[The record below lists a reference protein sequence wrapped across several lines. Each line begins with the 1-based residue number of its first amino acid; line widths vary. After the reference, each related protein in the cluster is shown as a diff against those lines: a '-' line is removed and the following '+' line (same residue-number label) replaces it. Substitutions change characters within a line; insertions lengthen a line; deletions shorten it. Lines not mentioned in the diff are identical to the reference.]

1 MLGIA
6 GDIIDQ
12 RLESRML
19 LQVHDE
25 LIFEVATGEWDALEA
40 IVRARMAG
48 AVDLQ
53 VPLDVQIGRGAN
65 WDAAAH

>member
-1 MLGIA
+1 A
-6 GDIIDQ
+6 GDLIDGGLQ
-12 RLESRML
+12 SRML

-25 LIFEVATGEWDALEA
+25 LIFEVAPGEWDALEA
-40 IVRARMAG
+40 IVRTRMAG
-48 AVDLQ
+48 AADLR